1 MQECDLILAG
11 KCVIAMD
18 DADTRVMGGGVAV
31 ADGAILAVGKLAEL
45 RARYHAKEEI
55 VRENAVIIPGLINAH
70 THETLTRGLH
80 EDLPLME
87 WLELAYPIERSYT
100 PDDMTA
106 AALMNQLELIRGGV
120 TTFIDIFRFA
130 DRAIDVLRQSGL
142 RAIFSPQFFE
152 ETLDRFENIDK
163 TVDLIEKYHGTE
175 NGRVSVWFG
184 PHTPYT
190 CGPESFA
197 RVAKLAR
204 EMGVG
209 VHTHLSETKA
219 ELAIMQERYGMDPVA
234 YLDRAGVLDVPCVLA
249 HSIHLTDENI
259 ALLARKKDTAGISYN
274 PVSNI
279 KLADGIARVPDML
292 KAGCTVGLGTD
303 SNLSS
308 NGLDMF
314 AEMRIGSYIQKTQND
329 DATIMPCFEMLKMA
343 TRGSAKA
350 LKMDDKIGSLEAG
363 KRADMIAVSFD
374 KPHMWPVYEENP
386 SNLVEQIVYSALPS
400 DVVTTV
406 VDGRVLMD
414 DYRIRT
420 LDEKEAFSLVQK
432 QATALYKRSFPEKY
446 EHTTVKE

>member
-18 DADTRVMGGGVAV
+18 DADTRVLGGGVAV
-31 ADGAILAVGKLAEL
+31 AAGAILAVGKLAEL

-55 VRENAVIIPGLINAH
+55 IRENAVILPGLINAH
-70 THETLTRGLH
+70 MHETLTRGLH

-106 AALMNQLELIRGGV
+106 SALMNQLELIRGGV

-130 DRAIDVLRQSGL
+130 DRTIDVLRQSGL
-142 RAIFSPQFFE
+142 RAIFSPQFFDD
-152 ETLDRFENIDK
+152 TQDRFESIDK
-163 TVDLIEKYHGTE
+163 TVVLIEKYHGAE

-209 VHTHLSETKA
+209 VHTHLCETKA
-219 ELAIMQERYGMDPVA
+219 ELKIMQERYGMDPVEL
-234 YLDRAGVLDVPCVLA
+234 LDRAGVLDVPCVLA

-259 ALLARKKDTAGISYN
+259 ALLAQKKDTAGISYN

-292 KAGCTVGLGTD
+292 KEGCTVGLGTD

-314 AEMRIGSYIQKTQND
+314 AAMRIGSYIQKTAND
-329 DATIMPCFEMLKMA
+329 DATLMPCFEMLKMA
-343 TRGSAKA
+343 TRGSAKV
-350 LKMDDKIGSLEAG
+350 LKMNDKIGSLEVG

-406 VDGRVLMD
+406 VDGKVLMD
-414 DYRIRT
+414 GYQIRT
-420 LDEKEAFSLVQK
+420 LDEKDAFKLVQK
-432 QATALYKRSFPEKY
+432 QAAELYRRSFPGKY
-446 EHTTVKE
+446 EHPTAKE